1 MLAVIFGLSSAAT
14 FGIADFFGG
23 FAARLVGSL
32 RAAWIGASFGLL
44 GLLLVF
50 ALFGGVWSPEALF
63 WGALS
68 GVVGMTAIIFLYASL
83 AIGPMSILSPVGA
96 LVAAVVPVIWD
107 FFTGIPLSPLAYG
120 AIALALV
127 AVWLVGFSPTA
138 DAVRPSARGL
148 LFAVAAGTFIGVFY
162 IIINLAPDDAGVIPL
177 LANRVVQIVGT
188 TIAVLAVTILHWMR
202 VRGRLGRE
210 GRPRADVAVGERGQL
225 DWRRGVPFAMASG
238 LFDAVG
244 NSFILY
250 GLVAGNLS
258 VVSVLSALYP
268 GATIILAALV
278 LRERIA
284 RLQYVGLALALIA
297 AAALA
302 VS

>member
-1 MLAVIFGLSSAAT
+1 MLAVIFGLSGAAT

-32 RAAWIGASFGLL
+32 RAAWIGASAGLIGLL
-44 GLLLVF
+44 IVF
-50 ALFGGVWSPEALF
+50 AMFGGVWSPEALL

-107 FFTGIPLSPLAYG
+107 FFAGQPLSLFAYG

-127 AVWLVGFSPTA
+127 AVWLVGFAPSA

-148 LFAVAAGTFIGVFY
+148 LFAVAAGVFIGAFY
-162 IIINLAPDDAGVIPL
+162 IVINLAPDDAGVIPL
-177 LANRVVQIVGT
+177 LANRTVQIVGT
-188 TIAVLAVTILHWMR
+188 TTAVAAVSILHR
-202 VRGRLGRE
+202 LHARGKLGHD
-210 GRPRADVAVGERGQL
+210 GPPRADVAVGERGQL
-225 DWRRGVPFAMASG
+225 NWRRAVPFAVASG
-238 LFDAVG
+238 MFDAAG
-244 NSFILY
+244 NSLVLY
-250 GLVAGNLS
+250 GFVVGNLS

-268 GATIILAALV
+268 GATIVLAALV

-284 RLQYVGLALALIA
+284 GMQYVGLALALVS